1 MKKYFFILLTTLT
14 LTAAAQKKA
23 DTVTLKNGQAI
34 AGYIYKM
41 DGGKI
46 FIAKQKDSVAYT
58 ADEVQTIMFCHDV
71 RSDSRSSGTS
81 LSYYPCCDKSVGT
94 GSGFSKSNSSYSY
107 SANPCDDKREE
118 KGTVLFQCNMC
129 GGKGEL
135 KVTGISDGDKVIDEC
150 RFTSETGESFFTHT
164 ACLVPGEYNWTYT
177 DTNKNS
183 TKGKFIISKGEKK
196 KIILF
201 ENK

>member
-1 MKKYFFILLTTLT
+1 MKKYFPLLLITLP
-14 LTAAAQKKA
+14 LAIAAQKKA
-23 DTVTLKNGQAI
+23 DTVTLKNGQI
-34 AGYIYKM
+34 VAGYIYKM

-71 RSDSRSSGTS
+71 RSGCASSGSS

-94 GSGFSKSNSSYSY
+94 GNNFSKGNGSYSY
-107 SANPCDDKREE
+107 SGNPCDDKREE

-135 KVTGISDGDKVIDEC
+135 KVTGINKGDKAIDEC
-150 RFTSETGESFFTHT
+150 RFTSEIGESFFTHT
-164 ACLVPGEYNWTYT
+164 ACLLPGEYNWTYN

-183 TKGKFIISKGEKK
+183 AKGKFIISKGEKK